1 MPNVGTSPVN
11 LAGTYQLIQNLGPD
25 ALYIG
30 DLATVTPLTGVKLAS
45 GQSFTA
51 VGRGGAWV
59 VSSGTSDV
67 RLGKRGTGIF

>member
-11 LAGTYQLIQNLGPD
+11 LAGEYPLIQNLGPD
-25 ALYIG
+25 PLYIG
-30 DLATVTPLTGVKLAS
+30 DRSTVTAATGVRLTT

-51 VGRGGAWV
+51 SKSSGTWV

-67 RLGKRGTGIF
+67 RLVNRGTGIH